1 MTKIRKTYAEVNPE
15 LLYAEI
21 RDFSLKQGLKLQE
34 EKLDTFTL
42 PDESSS
48 FISRGTLV
56 FSLRDTERECLRV
69 HIVGSAR
76 EETRLMM
83 DIDEAVFPADKLSSL
98 LEDIDFIFSTYEKKT
113 G

>member
-1 MTKIRKTYAEVNPE
+1 MTKMRKTYAEVNPE

-56 FSLRDTERECLRV
+56 FSLRDTGRECLRV